1 MIRELLMNK
10 YLSELFLELEE
21 HIQQGRYNIK
31 IIDRK
36 KFKKKFIVKGDG
48 LLSSELGDNSLEN
61 MFIFDEYKID
71 EYVCDLIIY
80 EWLLDHKDE
89 RYKDFTFILIPKGI
103 DVDMGNVT
111 IEELINFISPQTNK
125 TKDV

>member
-1 MIRELLMNK
+1 MNK